1 VPTRSPNEQRL
12 RDAGVIR
19 PKARLTEEYRGVVEG
34 LTPDEVDVL
43 VAVHRRLLDAE
54 RVAKEFRRGSEG
66 DDMAKIMM
74 PP

>member
-1 VPTRSPNEQRL
+1 
-12 RDAGVIR
+12 VIR